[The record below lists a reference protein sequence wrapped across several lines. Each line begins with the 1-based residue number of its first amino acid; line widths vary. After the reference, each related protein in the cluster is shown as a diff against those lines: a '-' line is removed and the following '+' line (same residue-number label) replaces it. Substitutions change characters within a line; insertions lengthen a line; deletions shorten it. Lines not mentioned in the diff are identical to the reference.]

1 MLFWL
6 QTHVSNIN
14 NIYIWMKTMHSYQN
28 SISRTFG
35 AEVLNISWGKPGWKV
50 LWNIMQLQVV
60 KSHLTDI
67 YSSSQGQCSCM
78 TELGTNSWEQEVLF
92 SICIGDMLHCI
103 VFKSGKHL
111 PTCYHQNGGNTHDGS
126 RNHSQLQVADHFPV
140 WF

>member
-1 MLFWL
+1 
-6 QTHVSNIN
+6 
-14 NIYIWMKTMHSYQN
+14 
-28 SISRTFG
+28 
-35 AEVLNISWGKPGWKV
+35 
-50 LWNIMQLQVV
+50 
-60 KSHLTDI
+60 
-67 YSSSQGQCSCM
+67 M

-103 VFKSGKHL
+103 VFKYGKHL